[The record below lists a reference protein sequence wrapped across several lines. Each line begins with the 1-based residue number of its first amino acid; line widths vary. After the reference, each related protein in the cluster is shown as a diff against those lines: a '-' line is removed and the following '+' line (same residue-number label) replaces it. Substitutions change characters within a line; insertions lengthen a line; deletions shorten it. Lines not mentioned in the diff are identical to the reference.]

1 MTQRTP
7 TDDGSGGLVL
17 DLAQLNAGMLA
28 LVGGKAANLG
38 ELLSA
43 GLPVPEGFCLT
54 TAAYW
59 QAIGAP
65 NALLPALAGVHAAL
79 AATAGAADGASLDV
93 AGLAGTARAAI
104 LAAPLP
110 AAVAGAVEQAYRAL
124 GPN

>member
-54 TAAYW
+54 TAAYR
-59 QAIGAP
+59 QAIGATD
-65 NALLPALAGVHAAL
+65 ALLPPLAGVYAAL
-79 AATAGAADGASLDV
+79 GDGAGAGGASPDV
-93 AGLAGTARAAI
+93 AELAGTARGR
-104 LAAPLP
+104 P
-110 AAVAGAVEQAYRAL
+110 GG
-124 GPN
+124 GPPGPGPP